1 MNILGNAVKYTP
13 PGGTLELEIVE
24 KKSEIFGYGC
34 YEFIFSDNGIGM
46 SEEFVK
52 KIFEPFSR
60 AEDSRISKIEGTGLG
75 MAIALNIVRM
85 MNGDIHV
92 ESEVDEGSKFTVTV
106 FLKQQDTEVPDMEH
120 FVKQPVLVVDDD
132 MLACEAACAILK
144 DIGMESEW
152 VMSGKE
158 AVERILKARR
168 EGKEFFA
175 VLLDWQMPDMD
186 GLETAGKIRQE
197 AGTDIPI
204 IIVSA
209 YDWSNVEAEAHQAGI
224 DGFISKPLFKSRL
237 VYLFKKIAGAETK
250 KEVSAEETLTSQDFK
265 GKRIL
270 LAEDNEL
277 NREIAVEI
285 IGSTGVAI
293 ECAEDGK
300 QAVEIFKEKEAWY
313 YDLIFMD
320 VQMPVMNGYEAT
332 EAIRRLERED
342 AQQIPIIAMTANAF
356 TEDMIASKKAG
367 MNEHIAKPLNIEQ
380 LMKCMG
386 YWFGKGDAK
395 K

>member
-1 MNILGNAVKYTP
+1 M
-13 PGGTLELEIVE
+13 
-24 KKSEIFGYGC
+24 
-34 YEFIFSDNGIGM
+34 
-46 SEEFVK
+46 
-52 KIFEPFSR
+52 
-60 AEDSRISKIEGTGLG
+60 
-75 MAIALNIVRM
+75 
-85 MNGDIHV
+85 
-92 ESEVDEGSKFTVTV
+92 
-106 FLKQQDTEVPDMEH
+106 
-120 FVKQPVLVVDDD
+120 
-132 MLACEAACAILK
+132 
-144 DIGMESEW
+144 
-152 VMSGKE
+152 
-158 AVERILKARR
+158 
-168 EGKEFFA
+168 
-175 VLLDWQMPDMD
+175 
-186 GLETAGKIRQE
+186 
-197 AGTDIPI
+197 
-204 IIVSA
+204 
-209 YDWSNVEAEAHQAGI
+209 
-224 DGFISKPLFKSRL
+224 FKSRL

-320 VQMPVMNGYEAT
+320 VQMP
-332 EAIRRLERED
+332 
-342 AQQIPIIAMTANAF
+342 
-356 TEDMIASKKAG
+356 G